1 MRVFANELSAV
12 VHNALELDT
21 IAVKIA
27 SVEGSLEAQ
36 ALKSQVSD
44 GIYAVIEKTAADN
57 STTVVELV
65 EKVAAELSKPAIDS
79 EYRTKLAAAVLVD
92 SALTSVIAEA
102 SPAEASKLASSRSYG
117 REFFVELLA
126 KVI

>member
-27 SVEGSLEAQ
+27 SVEGSLETQ

-44 GIYAVIEKTAADN
+44 GIYAVLEKTASDKL
-57 STTVVELV
+57 TTIVDLV
-65 EKVAAELSKPAIDS
+65 EKVASELAKPAVTP

-102 SPAEASKLASSRSYG
+102 SPAEAAKLASSRAYG